1 MPKAKKKDYKAL
13 NEAISELRVIKKTG
27 GSEKEFKECLKK
39 WKKKGVISAHD
50 IEEFNLKF

>member
-1 MPKAKKKDYKAL
+1 MPKKKDYKAL

-50 IEEFNLKF
+50 IEEFDLKF